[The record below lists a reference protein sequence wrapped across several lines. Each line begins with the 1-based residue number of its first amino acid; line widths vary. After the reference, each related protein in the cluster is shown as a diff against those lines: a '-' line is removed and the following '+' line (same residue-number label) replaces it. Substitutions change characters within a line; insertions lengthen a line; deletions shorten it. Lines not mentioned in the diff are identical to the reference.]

1 VPGSMAGFGAG
12 GGWRLPLPI
21 GCFHSQPDPR
31 EHNCG
36 LRGALRGVS
45 PFFCIREG
53 AYSPRCA
60 SATWITAVPPLT
72 PKRRLA
78 GTIATSRFDRETGKW
93 TWTKVDA
100 DGKVFHGREHFDR
113 FRHELRARYVLRKRR
128 EGGPRVAPPP
138 VMRPLV
144 LAAPRERR
152 ESRRSTRRTAAT
164 RGDPDDPPQPDD
176 LDRRHGAPTRKG
188 APR

>member
-1 VPGSMAGFGAG
+1 MRNRAK
-12 GGWRLPLPI
+12 
-21 GCFHSQPDPR
+21 PDR
-31 EHNCG
+31 
-36 LRGALRGVS
+36 RSAS
-45 PFFCIREG
+45 P
-53 AYSPRCA
+53 
-60 SATWITAVPPLT
+60 
-72 PKRRLA
+72 LA
-78 GTIATSRFDRETGKW
+78 GNAATTTYRLNGQTGEK
-93 TWTKVDA
+93 TFTTVDA
-100 DGKVFHGREHFDR
+100 TGRVSHSRESFQAVR
-113 FRHELRARYVLRKRR
+113 RVARAKYVVRKRR
-128 EGGPRVAPPP
+128 EGGQRVAPPP